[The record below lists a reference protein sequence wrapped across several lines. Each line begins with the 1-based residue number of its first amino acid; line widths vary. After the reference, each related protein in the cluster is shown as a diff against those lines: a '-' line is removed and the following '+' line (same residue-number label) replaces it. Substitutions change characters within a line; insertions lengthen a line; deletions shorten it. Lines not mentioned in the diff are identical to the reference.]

1 MACQGKW
8 CVWEHTDPV
17 SLRGKLHISQIKTA
31 NGLWQ
36 TVMMQA
42 WATKTSRAMD
52 EDVSLHRVSF
62 KLAFVMSREWHLVVR
77 NSKQQTHRFSSYAGE
92 HCQFAE
98 FDTSMDNLMKS
109 LYYLIICAVQPH
121 GLWHLLTMLK
131 HLKKKLLPWN
141 YCNDHFKLIA

>member
-1 MACQGKW
+1 
-8 CVWEHTDPV
+8 
-17 SLRGKLHISQIKTA
+17 
-31 NGLWQ
+31 
-36 TVMMQA
+36 MQA
-42 WATKTSRAMD
+42 GATKTSRAMD

-121 GLWHLLTMLK
+121 GL
-131 HLKKKLLPWN
+131 
-141 YCNDHFKLIA
+141 